1 MEVLGREPEWSRK
14 RAEAALQDRLAEI
27 RLGLWQ
33 PAEQGPAPRAAE
45 PSFQQLA
52 SEWYARR
59 QGEVSQRTRDYW
71 RWALELHALGPLGEL
86 SVSELTPQALSA
98 FTTMKINEL
107 EAQAGVITKWEA
119 ANPERRG
126 RRPSPGLSNASINSV
141 VKIIGM
147 VLDDAVEAGLIAAN
161 AARNKRR
168 RLPTGKPRRSWLE
181 LDQARALLD
190 AAGPH
195 RALVALQMLGGLRV
209 GEAITLRWRSVD
221 LARGRLTVEVG
232 KTSAARRTVD
242 LSPDLREALVVHRQA
257 AGDTQPDALVFV
269 TRAGTQQ
276 TRHNVRRRVLLPS
289 VGRANRALVA
299 AGMAPISE
307 LTNHSLRRTY
317 CALAYEAG
325 ASPAYVMAQLGH
337 VDAALSLEVYAK
349 VVERTRD
356 TGERID
362 ALLRGP
368 VVADGLALDA
378 SQITELA

>member
-1 MEVLGREPEWSRK
+1 MEVLGREPEWNRK
-14 RAEAALQDRLAEI
+14 RSEAALQDRLAEI
-27 RLGLWQ
+27 RLGLWR
-33 PAEQGPAPRAAE
+33 PAGQGPAALTAE
-45 PSFQQLA
+45 PSFQQVA

-86 SVSELTPQALSA
+86 PVSELTAQALSA
-98 FTTMKINEL
+98 FTTAKISER
-107 EAQAGVITKWEA
+107 EARAGSIAKWEA
-119 ANPERRG
+119 ANPRRRG

-147 VLDDAVEAGLIAAN
+147 VLDDAVEAGLVAAN
-161 AARNKRR
+161 VARSKRR
-168 RLPTGKPRRSWLE
+168 KLPAGRPRRSWLE

-195 RALVALQMLGGLRV
+195 RALIAVQMLGGLRV
-209 GEAITLRWRSVD
+209 GEAIALRWRSVD
-221 LARGRLTVEVG
+221 LARGRLTIEAG

-242 LSPDLREALVVHRQA
+242 LSPDLREALLMHRQA
-257 AGDTQPDALVFV
+257 ARDTQPDALVFV

-289 VGRANRALVA
+289 VQRANQALVE

-325 ASPAYVMAQLGH
+325 ASPAFVMAQLGH

-362 ALLRGP
+362 ALLRAP
-368 VVADGLALDA
+368 IVADGLVLDA
-378 SQITELA
+378 LQITESA